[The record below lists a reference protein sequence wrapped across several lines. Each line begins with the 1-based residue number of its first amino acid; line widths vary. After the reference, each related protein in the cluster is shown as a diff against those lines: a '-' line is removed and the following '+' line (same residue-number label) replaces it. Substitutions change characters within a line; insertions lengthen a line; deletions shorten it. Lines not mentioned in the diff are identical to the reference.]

1 MALAVL
7 AGFYLALRRAPQYG
21 INLTDAEDIIFWLII
36 GGFIGARLYHVASS
50 FTYYL
55 HHPLQ
60 SLEVWKG
67 GLSIYGAVIGGICTL
82 WLIKKLLPIACSLF
96 TLLDWLAPSLVLGQ
110 IIGRFGNF
118 FNYELYGYPTNLPW
132 KMFVPLSFRLP
143 GYQNFSYFQP
153 LFLYEVLANLIILS
167 LLLWWSSPRK
177 EKAPEQVTRSG
188 HGAIRFLQRGLLF
201 SCEGGWAFGKL
212 SRVAA
217 TPGALFFSYLL
228 LYNGVRFLLE
238 FIRIDS
244 TYFRGIRINAY
255 ISLLLVLIAV
265 GFLMRPAPHDQIP

>member
-167 LLLWWSSPRK
+167 LLLWWSSLPKRKGAGTGDPVRSRSHSVFAARTVVFVRGRLGVWQTQQGSGNPRR
-177 EKAPEQVTRSG
+177 A
-188 HGAIRFLQRGLLF
+188 FL
-201 SCEGGWAFGKL
+201 
-212 SRVAA
+212 
-217 TPGALFFSYLL
+217 
-228 LYNGVRFLLE
+228 FLP
-238 FIRIDS
+238 F
-244 TYFRGIRINAY
+244 
-255 ISLLLVLIAV
+255 VV
-265 GFLMRPAPHDQIP
+265 